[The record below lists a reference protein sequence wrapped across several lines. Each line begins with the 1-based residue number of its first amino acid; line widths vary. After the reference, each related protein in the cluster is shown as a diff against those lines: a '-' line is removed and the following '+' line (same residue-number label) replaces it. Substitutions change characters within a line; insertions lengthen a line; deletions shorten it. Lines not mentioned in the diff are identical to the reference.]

1 MRHLGSSDM
10 GVADAAQ
17 QFFADLDAI
26 TNGRGS
32 EGPRARPEINECV
45 ALPIAFKENYV
56 NGMTTADMVKHPV
69 FSGQLRG
76 YVFQTGQPEEVR
88 RAFVDAMGVD
98 LDAGGAIPTA
108 NFLARGDEQERN
120 SQ

>member
-1 MRHLGSSDM
+1 VRD
-10 GVADAAQ
+10 
-17 QFFADLDAI
+17 
-26 TNGRGS
+26 
-32 EGPRARPEINECV
+32 PKINECV
-45 ALPIAFKENYV
+45 PLPIAFKENYV
-56 NGMTTADMVKHPV
+56 NGLSTAEMVQHPV

-98 LDAGGAIPTA
+98 LQTEGGAIPTA
-108 NFLARGDEQERN
+108 NFLARGDEQKIST